1 MKYNWDISWSTRV
14 SFEIE
19 SIFEQYREYNRK
31 IRIVSFIL
39 KLFLFYSFILK
50 EIIYL
55 GNSSSIF

>member
-39 KLFLFYSFILK
+39 KLFLLYSFILLK
-50 EIIYL
+50 LYI
-55 GNSSSIF
+55 